1 MTTSIASWTRF
12 ASSLPN
18 GTPGHELVTANGVR
32 HYLAVSDLSR
42 DELGGLLDR
51 AAEIK
56 RLLRAGDRPALF
68 HSRVLAMV
76 FEKSSTR
83 TRVSFEAGMAKLGGH
98 AIFLSPRDTH
108 LGRGEPLEDT
118 ARIVSRMAD
127 AIVVRTF
134 EHERIE
140 RFAGHSLVPVINA
153 LTDYQH
159 PCQLLADI
167 QTYVEHRGDIAG
179 RTVVWVGDGNNMCN
193 SFIEAAERF
202 DFTLR
207 VAAPPGY
214 EPDAELINSSGAR
227 VELYHDAHEAV
238 LDSDLIVTDVW
249 TSMGQE
255 DEQARRLADFSGF
268 QVDAK
273 LVSAARPDALVMH
286 CLPAHRGEEIS
297 TEVLEGPAS
306 VVWDE
311 AENRLHAQ
319 MALVEFLLGH

>member
-1 MTTSIASWTRF
+1 MTAKR
-12 ASSLPN
+12 P
-18 GTPGHELVTANGVR
+18 R
-32 HYLAVSDLSR
+32 HYLSVSDLSR
-42 DELGGLLDR
+42 EELARVLKR

-56 RLLRAGDRPALF
+56 RLLHAGDRPALF
-68 HSRVLAMV
+68 HGQVLAMV

-83 TRVSFEAGMAKLGGH
+83 TRVSFESGMAKLGGH

-108 LGRGEPLEDT
+108 LGRGEPVEDT
-118 ARIVSRMAD
+118 ARIISRMAD
-127 AIVVRTF
+127 AIVVRTY

-140 RFAGHSLVPVINA
+140 RFAAYSAVPVINA
-153 LTDYQH
+153 LTDFQH

-214 EPDAELINSSGAR
+214 EPDGQLIATSGAR
-227 VELYHDAHEAV
+227 VELFNDAVEAARGA
-238 LDSDLIVTDVW
+238 DLIVTDVW
-249 TSMGQE
+249 ASMGQE
-255 DEQARRLADFSGF
+255 EEQARRLADFSGF
-268 QVDAK
+268 QVDAR
-273 LVSAARPDALVMH
+273 LVGAAHPDALVMH

-297 TEVLEGPAS
+297 AEVLEGPNS

-319 MALVEFLLGH
+319 MALVEFLLSR

>member
-1 MTTSIASWTRF
+1 MTAKR
-12 ASSLPN
+12 A
-18 GTPGHELVTANGVR
+18 R
-32 HYLAVSDLSR
+32 HYLSVSDLSR
-42 DELGGLLDR
+42 EELARVLKR

-56 RLLRAGDRPALF
+56 RLLHAGDRPALF
-68 HSRVLAMV
+68 HGQVLAMV

-83 TRVSFEAGMAKLGGH
+83 TRVSFESGMAKLGGH

-108 LGRGEPLEDT
+108 LGRGEPVEDT
-118 ARIVSRMAD
+118 ARIISRMAD
-127 AIVVRTF
+127 AIVVRTY

-140 RFAGHSLVPVINA
+140 RFAAHSAVPVINA
-153 LTDYQH
+153 LTDFQH

-207 VAAPPGY
+207 VATPPGY
-214 EPDAELINSSGAR
+214 EPDGQLIATSGAR
-227 VELYHDAHEAV
+227 VELFNDAVEAA
-238 LDSDLIVTDVW
+238 DGADLIVTDVW
-249 TSMGQE
+249 ASMGQE
-255 DEQARRLADFSGF
+255 EEQARRIADFSGF
-268 QVDAK
+268 QVDAR
-273 LVSAARPDALVMH
+273 LVGAAHPDALVMH

-297 TEVLEGPAS
+297 AEVLEGPSS

-319 MALVEFLLGH
+319 MALVEFLLHR

>member
-1 MTTSIASWTRF
+1 MTGIA
-12 ASSLPN
+12 P
-18 GTPGHELVTANGVR
+18 R
-32 HYLAVSDLSR
+32 HFLAVSDLSR
-42 DELGGLLDR
+42 EELRKLIER

-56 RLLRAGDRPALF
+56 RLLHAGDRPALF
-68 HSRVLAMV
+68 HGQVLAMV

-83 TRVSFEAGMAKLGGH
+83 TRVSFESGMAKLGGH

-118 ARIVSRMAD
+118 ARIISRMAD

-134 EHERIE
+134 EHSRIE
-140 RFAGHSLVPVINA
+140 TFAAHSLVPVINA

-167 QTYVEHRGDIAG
+167 QTYIEHRGDIAG

-207 VAAPPGY
+207 VASPSGY
-214 EPDAELINSSGAR
+214 EPDAQLIAASGAR
-227 VELYHDAHEAV
+227 VELFNDAREAAR
-238 LDSDLIVTDVW
+238 DADLIVTDVW
-249 TSMGQE
+249 ASMGQE
-255 DEQARRLADFSGF
+255 EEQARRLADFSGF
-268 QVDAK
+268 QVDAR

-286 CLPAHRGEEIS
+286 CLPAHRGEEIAA
-297 TEVLEGPAS
+297 EILEGPQS

-319 MALVEFLLGH
+319 MALVEFLLAR

>member
-1 MTTSIASWTRF
+1 MTAEQ
-12 ASSLPN
+12 P
-18 GTPGHELVTANGVR
+18 R
-32 HYLAVSDLSR
+32 HYLAVSDLSAA
-42 DELGGLLDR
+42 ELQNLLGR
-51 AAEIK
+51 AADIK
-56 RLLRAGDRPALF
+56 RQLHAGNPPALF
-68 HSRVLAMV
+68 HGRVLAMV

-83 TRVSFEAGMAKLGGH
+83 TRVSFESGMAKLGGH

-108 LGRGEPLEDT
+108 LGRGEPVEDT
-118 ARIVSRMAD
+118 ARIISRMAD

-134 EHERIE
+134 AHERIE
-140 RFAGHSLVPVINA
+140 KFAAHSLVPVINA

-159 PCQLLADI
+159 PCQLLADV

-207 VAAPPGY
+207 VAGPPGY
-214 EPDAELINSSGAR
+214 EPDGQLIASSGAR
-227 VELYHDAHEAV
+227 VELFHDALEAV
-238 LDSDLIVTDVW
+238 GDADLIVTDVW
-249 TSMGQE
+249 ASMGQE
-255 DEQARRLADFSGF
+255 EEQARRLADFSGF
-268 QVDAK
+268 QVNAQ
-273 LVSAARPDALVMH
+273 LLSAARPDTLVMH

-297 TEVLEGPAS
+297 TEVLEGPNS

-319 MALVEFLLGH
+319 MALLEFLLAS

>member
-1 MTTSIASWTRF
+1 MTAEQ
-12 ASSLPN
+12 P
-18 GTPGHELVTANGVR
+18 R
-32 HYLAVSDLSR
+32 HYLAVSDLSGA
-42 DELGGLLDR
+42 ELQNLLSR

-56 RLLRAGDRPALF
+56 RQLHTGNPPALF
-68 HSRVLAMV
+68 HGRVLAMV

-83 TRVSFEAGMAKLGGH
+83 TRVSFESGMAKLGGH

-108 LGRGEPLEDT
+108 LGRGEPVEDT
-118 ARIVSRMAD
+118 ARIISRMAD

-134 EHERIE
+134 AHERIE
-140 RFAGHSLVPVINA
+140 KFAAHSLVPVINA
-153 LTDYQH
+153 LTDHQH

-207 VAAPPGY
+207 VAGPPGY
-214 EPDAELINSSGAR
+214 EPDGQLIASSGAR
-227 VELYHDAHEAV
+227 VELFHDALEAV
-238 LDSDLIVTDVW
+238 RDADLIVTDVW
-249 TSMGQE
+249 ASMGQE
-255 DEQARRLADFSGF
+255 EEQARRLADFAGF
-268 QVDAK
+268 QVNAQ
-273 LVSAARPDALVMH
+273 LLSAARPDALVMH

-297 TEVLEGPAS
+297 TEVLEGPNS

-319 MALVEFLLGH
+319 MALLEFLLAS

>member
-1 MTTSIASWTRF
+1 MTAGG
-12 ASSLPN
+12 P
-18 GTPGHELVTANGVR
+18 R
-32 HYLAVSDLSR
+32 HYLTVSDLSG
-42 DELGGLLDR
+42 DELHGLLER

-56 RLLRAGDRPALF
+56 RLLRAGERPALF
-68 HSRVLAMV
+68 PGRVLAMV

-108 LGRGEPLEDT
+108 LGRGEPVEDT

-134 EHERIE
+134 EHERLE
-140 RFAGHSLVPVINA
+140 KFAAHSLVPVINA
-153 LTDYQH
+153 LTDFQH

-167 QTYVEHRGDIAG
+167 QTFVEHRGDIAG
-179 RTVVWVGDGNNMCN
+179 RTVLWVGDGNNMCN

-207 VAAPPGY
+207 VAGPPGY
-214 EPDAELINSSGAR
+214 EPDRRLVAASGAR
-227 VELYHDAHEAV
+227 VELYNDAAEGARDV
-238 LDSDLIVTDVW
+238 DLIVTDVW
-249 TSMGQE
+249 ASMGQE
-255 DEQARRLADFSGF
+255 DEQARRLADFAGF
-268 QVDAK
+268 QVDAG
-273 LVSAARPDALVMH
+273 LVSAASSDVLVMH

-297 TEVLEGPAS
+297 AEVLEGPNS

-319 MALVEFLLGH
+319 MALVEFLLAR

>member
-1 MTTSIASWTRF
+1 
-12 ASSLPN
+12 
-18 GTPGHELVTANGVR
+18 VTAEQPR
-32 HYLAVSDLSR
+32 HYLAVSDLSAV
-42 DELGGLLDR
+42 ELQNLLGR

-56 RLLRAGDRPALF
+56 HQLHAGNPPALF
-68 HSRVLAMV
+68 HGRVLAMV

-83 TRVSFEAGMAKLGGH
+83 TRVSFESGMAKLGGH

-108 LGRGEPLEDT
+108 LGRGEPVEDT
-118 ARIVSRMAD
+118 ARIISRMAD

-134 EHERIE
+134 AHERIE
-140 RFAGHSLVPVINA
+140 KFAAHSLVPVINA

-159 PCQLLADI
+159 PCQLLADV

-207 VAAPPGY
+207 VAGPPGY
-214 EPDAELINSSGAR
+214 EPDGQLIASSGAR
-227 VELYHDAHEAV
+227 VELFHDAPEAV
-238 LDSDLIVTDVW
+238 RDADLIVTDVW
-249 TSMGQE
+249 ASMGQE
-255 DEQARRLADFSGF
+255 EEQARRLADFSGF
-268 QVDAK
+268 QVNAQ
-273 LVSAARPDALVMH
+273 LLSAARPDTLVMH

-297 TEVLEGPAS
+297 TEVLEGPNS

-319 MALVEFLLGH
+319 MALLEFLLSS

>member
-1 MTTSIASWTRF
+1 MS
-12 ASSLPN
+12 
-18 GTPGHELVTANGVR
+18 EL
-32 HYLAVSDLSR
+32 S
-42 DELGGLLDR
+42 GLLKR

-56 RLLRAGDRPALF
+56 RQLRAGERPELF
-68 HSRVLAMV
+68 PGRVLAMV

-83 TRVSFEAGMAKLGGH
+83 TRVSFESGMAKLGGH

-108 LGRGEPLEDT
+108 LGRGEPVEDT

-134 EHERIE
+134 AHDRIE
-140 RFAGHSLVPVINA
+140 KFAAHSLVPVINA

-179 RTVVWVGDGNNMCN
+179 RTVLWVGDGNNMCN

-207 VAAPPGY
+207 VAGPPGY
-214 EPDAELINSSGAR
+214 EPNAGLVASSGAR
-227 VELYHDAHEAV
+227 VELFNNAIEAARGT
-238 LDSDLIVTDVW
+238 DLIVTDVW
-249 TSMGQE
+249 ASMGQE
-255 DEQARRLADFSGF
+255 EEQARRLADFAGF
-268 QVDAK
+268 QVDAD
-273 LVSAARPDALVMH
+273 LVAAANADALVMH

-297 TEVLEGPAS
+297 AEVLEGPNS

-319 MALVEFLLGH
+319 MALVEFLLAR

>member
-1 MTTSIASWTRF
+1 MSRQG
-12 ASSLPN
+12 P
-18 GTPGHELVTANGVR
+18 R
-32 HYLAVSDLSR
+32 HYLSVSDL
-42 DELGGLLDR
+42 DHGEIKGLLAR

-56 RLLRAGDRPALF
+56 RLLHAGDRPELF
-68 HSRVLAMV
+68 HGRVLAMV

-83 TRVSFEAGMAKLGGH
+83 TRVSFESGMAKLGGH

-108 LGRGEPLEDT
+108 LGRGEPVEDT
-118 ARIVSRMAD
+118 ARIISRMAD

-134 EHERIE
+134 EHQRIE
-140 RFAGHSLVPVINA
+140 KFAGHSLVPVINA

-207 VAAPPGY
+207 VASPPGY
-214 EPDAELINSSGAR
+214 EPDAGLIASSGAR
-227 VELYHDAHEAV
+227 VELFHDAMQAA
-238 LDSDLIVTDVW
+238 DAADLIVTDVW
-249 TSMGQE
+249 ASMGQE
-255 DEQARRLADFSGF
+255 QEQARRLADFAGF
-268 QVDAK
+268 QVDAR
-273 LVSAARPDALVMH
+273 LVSAARSDVLVMH

-297 TEVLEGPAS
+297 AEVLEGPHS

-319 MALVEFLLGH
+319 MALVEFLLAS

>member
-1 MTTSIASWTRF
+1 MTAKG
-12 ASSLPN
+12 L
-18 GTPGHELVTANGVR
+18 R
-32 HYLAVSDLSR
+32 HYLSVSDLSR
-42 DELGGLLDR
+42 TELRDLLIR

-56 RLLRAGDRPALF
+56 RFLRAGDRPALF
-68 HSRVLAMV
+68 HGRVIAMV

-108 LGRGEPLEDT
+108 LGRGEPVEDT

-140 RFAGHSLVPVINA
+140 KIAAHSLVPVINA

-207 VAAPPGY
+207 VAGPPGY
-214 EPDAELINSSGAR
+214 QPDGQLVAASGAR
-227 VELYHDAHEAV
+227 VELFHDAAEAV
-238 LDSDLIVTDVW
+238 RDADLIVTDVW
-249 TSMGQE
+249 ASMGQE
-255 DEQARRLADFSGF
+255 QQQAQRLADFSGF
-268 QVDAK
+268 QVNAR
-273 LVSAARPDALVMH
+273 LLSAARPDALVMH

-297 TEVLEGPAS
+297 TEVLEGPNS

-319 MALVEFLLGH
+319 MALVEFLLGR

>member
-1 MTTSIASWTRF
+1 MTADG
-12 ASSLPN
+12 P
-18 GTPGHELVTANGVR
+18 R
-32 HYLAVSDLSR
+32 HYLSVSDLSR
-42 DELGGLLDR
+42 EELRNILTR
-51 AAEIK
+51 ADEIK

-68 HSRVLAMV
+68 HGRVLAMV

-108 LGRGEPLEDT
+108 LGRGEPVEDT

-140 RFAGHSLVPVINA
+140 KFAANSLVPVINA

-167 QTYVEHRGDIAG
+167 QTFLEHRGDIAG
-179 RTVVWVGDGNNMCN
+179 RTVLWVGDGNNMCN

-207 VAAPPGY
+207 VAGPPGY
-214 EPDAELINSSGAR
+214 EPDEELIAGSGAR
-227 VELYHDAHEAV
+227 VELFHDAVVAAADV
-238 LDSDLIVTDVW
+238 DLIVTDVW

-255 DEQARRLADFSGF
+255 QEQARRLADFSGF
-268 QVDAK
+268 QVDAR
-273 LVSAARPDALVMH
+273 LVSAAAPDVLVMH

-297 TEVLEGPAS
+297 AQVLEGPNS

-319 MALVEFLLGH
+319 IALLEFLLAR

>member
-1 MTTSIASWTRF
+1 MTTSD
-12 ASSLPN
+12 P
-18 GTPGHELVTANGVR
+18 R
-32 HYLAVSDLSR
+32 HFLAVSDLSSTELR
-42 DELGGLLDR
+42 DLLTR

-56 RLLRAGDRPALF
+56 RLLRAGERPALF
-68 HSRVLAMV
+68 HGRVIAMV

-108 LGRGEPLEDT
+108 LGRGEPVEDT

-127 AIVVRTF
+127 ALVVRTF

-140 RFAGHSLVPVINA
+140 TIAAHSLVPVINA

-159 PCQLLADI
+159 PCQLLADV

-207 VAAPPGY
+207 VACPSGY
-214 EPDAELINSSGAR
+214 EPDAQLTAASGAR
-227 VELYHDAHEAV
+227 VELFHDA
-238 LDSDLIVTDVW
+238 LDAARDADLIVTDVW
-249 TSMGQE
+249 ASMGQE
-255 DEQARRLADFSGF
+255 QEQARRLADFSGF
-268 QVDAK
+268 QVNAR
-273 LVSAARPDALVMH
+273 LLSVARPDALVMH

-297 TEVLEGPAS
+297 TEVLEGPSS
-306 VVWDE
+306 VVWEE

-319 MALVEFLLGH
+319 MALVEFLLAP

>member
-1 MTTSIASWTRF
+1 MTAAR
-12 ASSLPN
+12 P
-18 GTPGHELVTANGVR
+18 R
-32 HYLAVSDLSR
+32 HFLAVSDLSR
-42 DELGGLLDR
+42 EELQALLTR
-51 AAEIK
+51 AAQMK
-56 RLLRAGDRPALF
+56 RLLRAGERPTLF
-68 HSRVLAMV
+68 RGRVLAMV

-98 AIFLSPRDTH
+98 AIFLSPRDTQ
-108 LGRGEPLEDT
+108 LGRGEPIEDT

-127 AIVVRTF
+127 AIVLRTF
-134 EHERIE
+134 GHDRIE
-140 RFAGHSLVPVINA
+140 TFAAHSQVPVINA

-159 PCQLLADI
+159 PCQVLADI
-167 QTYVEHRGDIAG
+167 QTYLEHRGTISG

-207 VAAPPGY
+207 IAAPPGY
-214 EPDAELINSSGAR
+214 EPDARLIESSGAR
-227 VELYHDAHEAV
+227 VELLHDAHQAAHEA
-238 LDSDLIVTDVW
+238 DLIVTDVW
-249 TSMGQE
+249 ASMGHE
-255 DEQARRLADFSGF
+255 DERARRLEDFSGF
-268 QVDAK
+268 QVNAR
-273 LVSAARPDALVMH
+273 VISAAKPDALVMH

-319 MALVEFLLGH
+319 MALVEFLLEC

>member
-1 MTTSIASWTRF
+1 MSAGG
-12 ASSLPN
+12 P
-18 GTPGHELVTANGVR
+18 R
-32 HYLAVSDLSR
+32 HYLAVSDLSSE
-42 DELGGLLDR
+42 ELRALLER

-56 RLLRAGDRPALF
+56 RLLRAGERPALF
-68 HSRVLAMV
+68 PGRVLAMV

-83 TRVSFEAGMAKLGGH
+83 TRVSFESGMAKLGGH

-108 LGRGEPLEDT
+108 LGRGEPVEDT

-134 EHERIE
+134 AHDRIE
-140 RFAGHSLVPVINA
+140 KFAAHSLVPVINA

-159 PCQLLADI
+159 PCQLLADV
-167 QTYVEHRGDIAG
+167 QTFVEHRGDIAG
-179 RTVVWVGDGNNMCN
+179 RTVLWVGDGNNMCN

-207 VAAPPGY
+207 VAGPPGY
-214 EPDAELINSSGAR
+214 EPDPAFVASSGAR
-227 VELYHDAHEAV
+227 VELFNDAAEAAR
-238 LDSDLIVTDVW
+238 DADLIVTDVW
-249 TSMGQE
+249 ASMGQE
-255 DEQARRLADFSGF
+255 EEQARRLADFAGF
-268 QVDAK
+268 QVDAR
-273 LVSAARPDALVMH
+273 LVSAARPDVLVMH

-297 TEVLEGPAS
+297 AEVLEGPNS

-319 MALVEFLLGH
+319 MALVEFLLAR

>member
-1 MTTSIASWTRF
+1 MSAGE
-12 ASSLPN
+12 P
-18 GTPGHELVTANGVR
+18 R
-32 HYLAVSDLSR
+32 HYLAVSDLSSGELR
-42 DELGGLLDR
+42 DLLKR
-51 AAEIK
+51 AAAIK
-56 RLLRAGDRPALF
+56 SQLRAGERPALF
-68 HSRVLAMV
+68 PGRVLAMV

-83 TRVSFEAGMAKLGGH
+83 TRVSFESGMAKLGGH

-108 LGRGEPLEDT
+108 LGRGEPVEDT

-134 EHERIE
+134 EHDRIE
-140 RFAGHSLVPVINA
+140 KFAAYSLVPVINA

-179 RTVVWVGDGNNMCN
+179 RTVLWVGDGNNMCN

-207 VAAPPGY
+207 VAGPPGY
-214 EPDAELINSSGAR
+214 EPDAGLIASSGAR
-227 VELYHDAHEAV
+227 VELFNDAREAARN
-238 LDSDLIVTDVW
+238 SDLIVTDVW
-249 TSMGQE
+249 ASMGQE
-255 DEQARRLADFSGF
+255 EEQARRLADFAGF
-268 QVDAK
+268 QVDAD
-273 LVSAARPDALVMH
+273 LVAAANPDVLVMH

-297 TEVLEGPAS
+297 AEVLEGPHS

-319 MALVEFLLGH
+319 MALVEFLLAR

>member
-1 MTTSIASWTRF
+1 MTAEQ
-12 ASSLPN
+12 P
-18 GTPGHELVTANGVR
+18 R
-32 HYLAVSDLSR
+32 HYLTVSDLSAA
-42 DELGGLLDR
+42 ELQNLLGR

-56 RLLRAGDRPALF
+56 RQLYAGDPPALF
-68 HSRVLAMV
+68 HGRVLAMV

-83 TRVSFEAGMAKLGGH
+83 TRVSFESGMAKLGGH

-108 LGRGEPLEDT
+108 LGRGEPVEDT
-118 ARIVSRMAD
+118 ARIISRMAD

-134 EHERIE
+134 AHERIE
-140 RFAGHSLVPVINA
+140 KFAAHSLVPVINA

-159 PCQLLADI
+159 PCQVLADV

-207 VAAPPGY
+207 IAGPPGY
-214 EPDAELINSSGAR
+214 EPDGQLIASSGAR
-227 VELYHDAHEAV
+227 VELFHDALEAV
-238 LDSDLIVTDVW
+238 RDADLIVTDVW
-249 TSMGQE
+249 ASMGQE
-255 DEQARRLADFSGF
+255 EEQARRLEDFSGF
-268 QVDAK
+268 QVNAQ
-273 LVSAARPDALVMH
+273 LLSAARPDTLVMH

-297 TEVLEGPAS
+297 TEVLEGPNS

-319 MALVEFLLGH
+319 MALLEFLLSS

>member
-1 MTTSIASWTRF
+1 MSDADR
-12 ASSLPN
+12 
-18 GTPGHELVTANGVR
+18 R

-42 DELGGLLDR
+42 EELRAVLAR

-56 RLLRAGDRPALF
+56 QALRRGEAPASF
-68 HSRVLAMV
+68 HGRVLAMV

-108 LGRGEPLEDT
+108 LGRGEPIEDT

-134 EHERIE
+134 EHARIE
-140 RFAGHSLVPVINA
+140 TFAAYSKVPVINA
-153 LTDYQH
+153 LTDFQH

-167 QTYVEHRGDIAG
+167 QTYLEFRGDIAG
-179 RTVVWVGDGNNMCN
+179 KTVVWVGDGNNMCN

-207 VAAPPGY
+207 VAGPPGY
-214 EPDAELINSSGAR
+214 EPDGDLVASSGAR
-227 VELYHDAHEAV
+227 VELFHDAVQAV
-238 LDSDLIVTDVW
+238 RDADLIVTDVW
-249 TSMGQE
+249 VSMGQE
-255 DEQARRLADFSGF
+255 EERARRLADFAAF
-268 QVDAK
+268 QVDEK
-273 LVSAARPDALVMH
+273 LVSGARPDVLVMH
-286 CLPAHRGEEIS
+286 CLPAHRGEEIT
-297 TEVLEGPAS
+297 TEVLEGAKS

-319 MALVEFLLGH
+319 MALVEFLLEH

>member
-1 MTTSIASWTRF
+1 MTAKG
-12 ASSLPN
+12 P
-18 GTPGHELVTANGVR
+18 R
-32 HYLAVSDLSR
+32 HYLSVSDLSR
-42 DELGGLLDR
+42 AELRDLLIR

-68 HSRVLAMV
+68 HGRVIAMV

-108 LGRGEPLEDT
+108 LGRGEPVEDT

-140 RFAGHSLVPVINA
+140 KIAAHSLVPVINA

-207 VAAPPGY
+207 VAGPPGY
-214 EPDAELINSSGAR
+214 EPDRQLISASGAR
-227 VELYHDAHEAV
+227 VELFHDAAEAV
-238 LDSDLIVTDVW
+238 SEADLIVTDVW
-249 TSMGQE
+249 ASMGQE
-255 DEQARRLADFSGF
+255 QEQAQRLADFSAF
-268 QVDAK
+268 QVNAR
-273 LVSAARPDALVMH
+273 LLSAARPDTLVMH

-297 TEVLEGPAS
+297 AEVLEGPNS

-319 MALVEFLLGH
+319 MALVEFLLPR

>member
-1 MTTSIASWTRF
+1 MTSGG
-12 ASSLPN
+12 P
-18 GTPGHELVTANGVR
+18 R
-32 HYLAVSDLSR
+32 HYLAVSDLSS
-42 DELGGLLDR
+42 DELRQLLER

-56 RLLRAGDRPALF
+56 RLLRAGERPALF
-68 HSRVLAMV
+68 PGRVLAMV

-83 TRVSFEAGMAKLGGH
+83 TRVSFESGMAKLGGH

-108 LGRGEPLEDT
+108 LGRGEPVEDT

-134 EHERIE
+134 EHGRIE
-140 RFAGHSLVPVINA
+140 KFAAHSLVPVINA

-159 PCQLLADI
+159 PCQLLADV
-167 QTYVEHRGDIAG
+167 QTFVEHRGDIAG
-179 RTVVWVGDGNNMCN
+179 RTVLWVGDGNNMCN

-207 VAAPPGY
+207 VAGPPGY
-214 EPDAELINSSGAR
+214 EPDPALVASSGAR
-227 VELYHDAHEAV
+227 VELFNDAAEAAR
-238 LDSDLIVTDVW
+238 DADLIVTDVW
-249 TSMGQE
+249 ASMGQE
-255 DEQARRLADFSGF
+255 EEQARRLADFAGF
-268 QVDAK
+268 QVDAH
-273 LVSAARPDALVMH
+273 LVSAARPDVLVMH

-297 TEVLEGPAS
+297 AEVLEGANS

-319 MALVEFLLGH
+319 MALVEFLLAP

>member
-1 MTTSIASWTRF
+1 
-12 ASSLPN
+12 
-18 GTPGHELVTANGVR
+18 
-32 HYLAVSDLSR
+32 
-42 DELGGLLDR
+42 LLER

-56 RLLRAGDRPALF
+56 RRLRAGDAPALF
-68 HSRVLAMV
+68 KGRVLAMV

-83 TRVSFEAGMAKLGGH
+83 TRVSFESGMAKLGGH

-108 LGRGEPLEDT
+108 LGRGEPVEDT
-118 ARIVSRMAD
+118 ARIISRMAD

-134 EHERIE
+134 EHERLE
-140 RFAGHSLVPVINA
+140 KFAAHSLVPVINA
-153 LTDYQH
+153 LTDHQH

-214 EPDAELINSSGAR
+214 EPDVEFVAASGAR
-227 VELYHDAHEAV
+227 VELFHDAREAV
-238 LDSDLIVTDVW
+238 RDTDLIVTDVW
-249 TSMGQE
+249 ASMGQE
-255 DEQARRLADFSGF
+255 EEQARRLADFSGF
-268 QVDAK
+268 QVDAQ
-273 LVSAARPDALVMH
+273 LVSEARPDALVMH

-297 TEVLEGPAS
+297 AEVLEGPAS

-311 AENRLHAQ
+311 AENRMHAQ
-319 MALVEFLLGH
+319 MALVEFLLAH

>member
-1 MTTSIASWTRF
+1 MTAKR
-12 ASSLPN
+12 P
-18 GTPGHELVTANGVR
+18 R
-32 HYLAVSDLSR
+32 HYLSVSDLSR
-42 DELGGLLDR
+42 EELGQVLKR

-56 RLLRAGDRPALF
+56 RLLHAGDRPALF
-68 HSRVLAMV
+68 HGQVLAMV

-83 TRVSFEAGMAKLGGH
+83 TRVSFESGMAKLGGH

-108 LGRGEPLEDT
+108 LGRGEPVEDT
-118 ARIVSRMAD
+118 ARIISRMAD
-127 AIVVRTF
+127 AIVVRTYA
-134 EHERIE
+134 HERIE
-140 RFAGHSLVPVINA
+140 CFAAHSAVPVINA
-153 LTDYQH
+153 LTDFQH

-214 EPDAELINSSGAR
+214 EPDGQLIASSGAR
-227 VELYHDAHEAV
+227 VELFNDALEAAGGA
-238 LDSDLIVTDVW
+238 DLIVTDVW
-249 TSMGQE
+249 ASMGQE
-255 DEQARRLADFSGF
+255 EEQARRLADFAGF
-268 QVDAK
+268 QVDAR
-273 LVSAARPDALVMH
+273 LVGAAHPDALVMH

-297 TEVLEGPAS
+297 AEVLEGPSS

-319 MALVEFLLGH
+319 MALVEFLLPR

>member
-1 MTTSIASWTRF
+1 MTAG
-12 ASSLPN
+12 AP
-18 GTPGHELVTANGVR
+18 R
-32 HYLAVSDLSR
+32 HYLAVSDLSSE
-42 DELGGLLDR
+42 ELRHLLGR

-56 RLLRAGDRPALF
+56 RRLRAGERPALF
-68 HSRVLAMV
+68 PGRVLAMV

-83 TRVSFEAGMAKLGGH
+83 TRVSFESGMAKLGGH

-108 LGRGEPLEDT
+108 LGRGEPVEDT
-118 ARIVSRMAD
+118 ARIISRMAD

-134 EHERIE
+134 EHDRIE
-140 RFAGHSLVPVINA
+140 KFSAHSLVPVINA

-167 QTYVEHRGDIAG
+167 QTFVEHRGDIAG
-179 RTVVWVGDGNNMCN
+179 RTVLWVGDGNNMCN

-207 VAAPPGY
+207 VAGPPGY
-214 EPDAELINSSGAR
+214 EPDRQLIASSGAR
-227 VELYHDAHEAV
+227 VELFNDAAEAAR
-238 LDSDLIVTDVW
+238 DADLIVTDVW
-249 TSMGQE
+249 ASMGQE
-255 DEQARRLADFSGF
+255 QEQARRLADFAGF
-268 QVDAK
+268 QVDAG
-273 LVSAARPDALVMH
+273 LVSAAKSDVLVMH

-297 TEVLEGPAS
+297 AEVLEGPNS

-319 MALVEFLLGH
+319 MALVEFLLAR

>member
-1 MTTSIASWTRF
+1 MTATQ
-12 ASSLPN
+12 P
-18 GTPGHELVTANGVR
+18 R
-32 HYLAVSDLSR
+32 HYLSVSDLSR
-42 DELGGLLDR
+42 EELAHLLNR

-56 RLLRAGDRPALF
+56 RLLHAGDRPALF
-68 HSRVLAMV
+68 HGRVLAMV

-108 LGRGEPLEDT
+108 LGRGEPVEDT
-118 ARIVSRMAD
+118 ARIISRMAD
-127 AIVVRTF
+127 AIVVRTH

-140 RFAGHSLVPVINA
+140 RFAAHSQVPVINA
-153 LTDYQH
+153 LTDFQH

-193 SFIEAAERF
+193 SFIEAAQRF

-214 EPDAELINSSGAR
+214 EPDGQFIAASGAR
-227 VELYHDAHEAV
+227 VELFHDALEAAIGA
-238 LDSDLIVTDVW
+238 DLIVTDVW
-249 TSMGQE
+249 VSMGQE
-255 DEQARRLADFSGF
+255 DSQARRVADFSGF
-268 QVDAK
+268 QVDAQ
-273 LVSAARPDALVMH
+273 LVSAAHADALVMH

-297 TEVLEGPAS
+297 AEVLEGPSS

-319 MALVEFLLGH
+319 MALLEFLLAR

>member
-1 MTTSIASWTRF
+1 MTADG
-12 ASSLPN
+12 P
-18 GTPGHELVTANGVR
+18 R
-32 HYLAVSDLSR
+32 HYLSVSDLSR
-42 DELGGLLDR
+42 EELRNILTR
-51 AAEIK
+51 ADEIK
-56 RLLRAGDRPALF
+56 SLLRARDRPSLF
-68 HSRVLAMV
+68 RGLVLAMV

-83 TRVSFEAGMAKLGGH
+83 TRVSFESGMAKLGGH

-108 LGRGEPLEDT
+108 LGRGEPVEDT

-140 RFAGHSLVPVINA
+140 KFAAHSLVPVINA

-179 RTVVWVGDGNNMCN
+179 RTVLWVGDGNNMCN

-207 VAAPPGY
+207 IAGPPGY
-214 EPDAELINSSGAR
+214 EPDGQLIAASGAR
-227 VELYHDAHEAV
+227 VELFHDAAV
-238 LDSDLIVTDVW
+238 AAKGADLIVTDVW
-249 TSMGQE
+249 ASMGQE
-255 DEQARRLADFSGF
+255 QEQAQRLADFSGF
-268 QVDAK
+268 QVDER
-273 LVSAARPDALVMH
+273 LVSAAGPDVLVMH

-297 TEVLEGPAS
+297 AEVLEGPNS

-319 MALVEFLLGH
+319 MALVEFLLAS